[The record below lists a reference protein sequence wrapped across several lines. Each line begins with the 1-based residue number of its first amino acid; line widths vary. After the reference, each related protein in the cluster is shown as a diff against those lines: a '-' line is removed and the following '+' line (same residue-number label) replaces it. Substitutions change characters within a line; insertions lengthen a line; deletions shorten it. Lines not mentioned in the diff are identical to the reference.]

1 MGDCILQQF
10 RYYLIAIFDDVCE
23 FSFFNYFISIII
35 ILIVIFDDVFEIII
49 FNCFI
54 ILLICYF

>member
-1 MGDCILQQF
+1 MMC
-10 RYYLIAIFDDVCE
+10 VK